1 MGWARGT
8 EQEQGTDG
16 SRRPTGRRR
25 RDLLLLPLLLLL
37 VLLLLLLLLLL
48 VLLVVLLMVL
58 LLVLMHTYIHFW
70 LFYIPGFSTACRLWI
85 PSPIHPNS

>member
-1 MGWARGT
+1 MCPC
-8 EQEQGTDG
+8 DG
-16 SRRPTGRRR
+16 P
-25 RDLLLLPLLLLL
+25 DLSGPPSVVAPLS
-37 VLLLLLLLLLL
+37 VVTADVLLL

-58 LLVLMHTYIHFW
+58 LLVLMHTYIHVW